1 MLVKRTKEGA
11 EVKLIYST
19 VSIAAVKPNR
29 TCTEGKQ
36 AARQQRHFIQVD
48 ACVQSH
54 SSSEISEKDTNIG
67 DNQLLKI

>member
-1 MLVKRTKEGA
+1 MDMLFKRTKEGT

-29 TCTEGKQ
+29 TCAEGKQ

-48 ACVQSH
+48 ACIQSH
-54 SSSEISEKDTNIG
+54 ATNIG